1 MSTDALNARDL
12 TRRLIAR
19 AAAQAKT
26 SNGAA
31 PPVYAATERAC
42 RQLSRSLGPSGFNA
56 LLRRALA
63 HTEIEHPLLKEIRLG
78 RPTEPFLGGVTA
90 IAATHGEAAV
100 ITALEAML
108 ETLFGLLGR
117 LIGDDMV
124 PRLVEQGA
132 HAGTHDDEDVK

>member
-19 AAAQAKT
+19 AAQAET
-26 SNGAA
+26 LDGSA
-31 PPVYAATERAC
+31 PPVYAAAESAC
-42 RQLSRSLGPSGFNA
+42 RQLSRSLGPTGFNA

-63 HTEIEHPLLKEIRLG
+63 HAEVEHPLLKDVHLG
-78 RPTEPFLGGVTA
+78 RPTEPFLGGMTQ
-90 IAATHGEAAV
+90 IAATHSEAA
-100 ITALEAML
+100 ISAALEAML

-117 LIGDDMV
+117 LIGNDMV